1 MAGGSTRW
9 RGRSVI
15 SKVASLLDAFTAET
29 LQLTLGELAERT
41 GLPMSTTY
49 RLAAEL
55 VAWGALERADGGAGY
70 RLGTRLGELGA
81 LAPRREELRAVARP
95 FMQDLHDATQVCV
108 RLAVIEGQRARY
120 VETISDG
127 RSPPASFA
135 DFGELPLHATSVGKV
150 LLAHAPESLVS
161 EVLQADLHRFTPHT
175 LTAPT
180 GLRRALGD
188 VRRTGLA
195 YEREELAL
203 GEESVAS
210 AVVGADR
217 TPVAALAAV
226 RFSTRGNLNRLG
238 PAVRTAAI
246 SISRAWRE
254 QSPAD
259 DAGTGPA
266 VSTALGAAGGAT
278 NGRLDG
284 GRFAGVAHGR

>member
-1 MAGGSTRW
+1 MAGGSTQW

-15 SKVASLLDAFTAET
+15 SKVASLLDAFTPAT
-29 LQLTLGELAERT
+29 PQLTLAELAQRT

-55 VAWGALERADGGAGY
+55 VAWGALERVDGGAGY

-81 LAPRREELRAVARP
+81 LAPRREELGAVARP
-95 FMQDLHDATQVCV
+95 FMQDLHEATRVDV
-108 RLAVIEGQRARY
+108 HLAVLDRSRARY

-127 RSPPASFA
+127 RSPPLSPGGGSA
-135 DFGELPLHATSVGKV
+135 LPLHATSVGKV

-161 EVLQADLHRFTPHT
+161 DVLRGDLGRFTPHT
-175 LTAPT
+175 LTAPA

-188 VRRTGLA
+188 VRRTGIA

-210 AVVGADR
+210 AVFAADR
-217 TPVAALAAV
+217 SAVAALSVV
-226 RFSTRGNLNRLG
+226 RFTTRGSLNRLG

-246 SISRAWRE
+246 SISRAWQE
-254 QSPAD
+254 QCPTN
-259 DAGTGPA
+259 GPPNGPRNGHLTGRL
-266 VSTALGAAGGAT
+266 TGAAHQ
-278 NGRLDG
+278 R
-284 GRFAGVAHGR
+284 